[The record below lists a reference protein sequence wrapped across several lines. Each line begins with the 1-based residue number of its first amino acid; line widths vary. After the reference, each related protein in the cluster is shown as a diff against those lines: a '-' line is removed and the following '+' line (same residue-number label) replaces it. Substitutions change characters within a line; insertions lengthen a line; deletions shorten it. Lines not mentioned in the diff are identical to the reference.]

1 MTEESNPLTFSDLK
15 KALEKASQFQLNRD
29 VTVSYNK
36 WHDNMIEIGF
46 NEDEIKDCFQK
57 MKRKQKTL
65 TCVDNCQKYD
75 ILILS
80 GDWNINQ
87 LKKY

>member
-1 MTEESNPLTFSDLK
+1 
-15 KALEKASQFQLNRD
+15 
-29 VTVSYNK
+29 
-36 WHDNMIEIGF
+36 MIEIGF

-87 LKKY
+87 LKNIKIVINNPLRCGQ